1 MYEQRRATSTRT
13 STAAAQPGNGGS
25 GRLATEVDGRHETE
39 TERAD
44 RNYGELLQ
52 ELRVAQTGVQFLFA
66 FLLTLPFTPVFERI
80 DTTQRYIYL
89 VTMLATAVAAASLLA
104 PVNQHRL
111 LFRLGLKKEL
121 VEAGD
126 RLARL
131 GMAFLMVALIG
142 ATGLVVDF
150 VVGRTAAAVIGGLE
164 ILLFLLLWY
173 AQPLRLRARHHA
185 GATTDGD

>member
-1 MYEQRRATSTRT
+1 VYEQRRATST
-13 STAAAQPGNGGS
+13 AAARTEGGS
-25 GRLATEVDGRHETE
+25 AGRLAATHGRDETE
-39 TERAD
+39 AERAD

-66 FLLTLPFTPVFERI
+66 FLLTLPFTPVFQRI

-89 VTMLATAVAAASLLA
+89 VTMLATAVAAACLLA

-121 VEAGD
+121 VDAGD
-126 RLARL
+126 VLARA

-142 ATGLVVDF
+142 ATGLTVDF

-164 ILLFLLLWY
+164 TLLFLLLWY
-173 AQPLRLRARHHA
+173 GQPLRLRARHRGA
-185 GATTDGD
+185 GSPDSGD